1 MSHDGAVL
9 LGLARQAIET
19 AFFGGD
25 VTPPPLAWLDEPRAV
40 FVTLR
45 ERNGDLRGCI
55 GSIEARHPLGT
66 AVIEAALG
74 AAFRDGRFAPLTA
87 TELERVAVEVSVL
100 SPMTMLQ
107 CTDEA
112 DAVRQIARSRPG
124 VLFTWAAR
132 RSVLLPQV
140 WDSIPDAAGFLRHLK
155 LKAGLPVTFWS
166 HDVALHVFT
175 CEHFAESAEPMLQG
189 SVT

>member
-1 MSHDGAVL
+1 MSADGAVL

-25 VTPPPLAWLDEPRAV
+25 VTPPLLAWLDEPRAV

-45 ERNGDLRGCI
+45 ERRGDLRGCI
-55 GSIEARHPLGT
+55 GSIEARLPLGT
-66 AVIEAALG
+66 AVIEAARG
-74 AAFRDGRFAPLTA
+74 AALRDGRFTPLTPP
-87 TELERVAVEVSVL
+87 ELERVIVEVSVL

-107 CTDEA
+107 FTDEA
-112 DAVRQIARSRPG
+112 DAVQQIGRSRPG
-124 VLFTWAAR
+124 VLFTGAGR

-140 WDSIPDAAGFLRHLK
+140 WDSIPDAADFLRHLK

-166 HDVALHVFT
+166 DEVVLHVFT
-175 CEHFAESAEPMLQG
+175 CEHFAESAEPMRHG
-189 SVT
+189 NAT